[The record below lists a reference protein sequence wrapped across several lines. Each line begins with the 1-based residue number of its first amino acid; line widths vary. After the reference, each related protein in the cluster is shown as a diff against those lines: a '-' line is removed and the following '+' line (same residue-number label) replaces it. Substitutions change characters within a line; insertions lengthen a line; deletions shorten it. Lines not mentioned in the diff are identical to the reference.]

1 VDFAA
6 DEESRRSLVPSAVFR
21 GAACVLPPNLDRGR
35 VSEALRA
42 VAGVLEKLTPHIS
55 SVGTTAPR

>member
-1 VDFAA
+1 
-6 DEESRRSLVPSAVFR
+6 
-21 GAACVLPPNLDRGR
+21 VLPPKLDRGR

-55 SVGTTAPR
+55 GVGTTAPR